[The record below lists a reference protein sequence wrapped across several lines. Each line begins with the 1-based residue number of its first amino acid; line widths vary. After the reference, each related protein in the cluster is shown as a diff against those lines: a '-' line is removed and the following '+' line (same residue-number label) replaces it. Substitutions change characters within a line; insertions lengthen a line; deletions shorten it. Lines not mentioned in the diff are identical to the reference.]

1 MKRLIAM
8 LTVVAV
14 TLVGAQAT
22 ATEVTGTLVDIWCD
36 LPGASITDVRQE
48 AAEQAST
55 SKPLKYKSVAVE
67 TKVFEGTV
75 TPSRRRVLAIF
86 SDDGCRVTIR
96 AEGMEDYV
104 FNRFQKGQHLPN
116 LAQSFHVLAVT
127 LEAGVTY
134 QVTVEYSNILYYGT
148 TDIDGCTLF
157 AFDPSLEF
165 VSPDRVVI
173 DNALLLNIQ
182 TIYDA
187 YYGADI
193 SIIPN
198 CAKFRIR
205 SYGIS
210 GPSAQVYV
218 TADKSEDFVE
228 CDLDIVPDHFGI
240 LETQQAIVTYIGS
253 PSNWLEWE
261 TQIVPWFR
269 AYGIELLDPPDDD
282 IPRGIVFAQQAG
294 GGAQGQL
301 PVGAKVINVEVRYMH
316 RGNPPPQG
324 REPFQPLYPYILA
337 NQTLQLPHVYQAIK
351 DFFAAPQATAKEAV
365 VGEID
370 TTDLVPLPYK
380 EEFVPPPPLF
390 QQPGDLKK
398 IALAN
403 FNNKGKRRWIF
414 LLGGSKEK
422 NAPLTVGMSELA
434 QAGHAPVPQAKW
446 ATSPPCSSPLILA
459 IEQFVAGQ
467 GQQFTGFG
475 VDGDALNNDQNKQR
489 GFWCFFVTL
498 HELSWHLIGN
508 GAASQP
514 DAEALGSARSREAV
528 LVDVMVDGRRA
539 DLFRYDKLTTAYLNN
554 KLGFSRK
561 IPTSPVH
568 LDRVDGN
575 LDWLRRNQMYRFPT
589 IGE

>member
-1 MKRLIAM
+1 MKLKLTTM
-8 LTVVAV
+8 LPILSAAFISV
-14 TLVGAQAT
+14 QAT
-22 ATEVTGTLVDIWCD
+22 ATEVTGTLLDVWFDM
-36 LPGASITDVRQE
+36 PGSSITDARQE
-48 AAEQAST
+48 AAEQASET
-55 SKPLKYKSVAVE
+55 KPLKYKSIAVE

-86 SDDGCRVTIR
+86 SDDGCRVAIR
-96 AEGMEDYV
+96 AEGMADYV
-104 FNRFQKGQHLPN
+104 FNRFKKGQHLPN
-116 LAQSFHVLAVT
+116 MSQSFHVLAVT
-127 LEAGVTY
+127 LEEGVTY
-134 QVTVEYSNILYYGT
+134 EITVEYSNILYRGT

-165 VSPDRVVI
+165 ISPDRVVI

-187 YYGADI
+187 YYGTDI

-198 CAKFRIR
+198 CAQFRIR
-205 SYGIS
+205 AYGVDGS
-210 GPSAQVYV
+210 GTQIYV
-218 TADKSEDFVE
+218 TADKSEDSVE
-228 CDLDIVPDHFGI
+228 CELDAVPGHLGN
-240 LETQQAIVTYIGS
+240 LETRQLVVTYTGS
-253 PSNWLEWE
+253 PLDWLEWE
-261 TQIVPWFR
+261 TQVVPWFR

-282 IPRGIVFAQQAG
+282 IPRGVVFAQQLG

-301 PVGAKVINVEVRYMH
+301 PVGAKVVNVEVRYMH

-324 REPFQPLYPYILA
+324 IEPFQPLYPYILA
-337 NQTLQLPHVYQAIK
+337 NQTLQLPNIYQAIK
-351 DFFAAPQATAKEAV
+351 DFFAAPQGTAREAAI
-365 VGEID
+365 GEID

-380 EEFVPPPPLF
+380 AEFAPPPPLF
-390 QQPGDLKK
+390 QQAGDLKK
-398 IALAN
+398 IALTN
-403 FNNKGKRRWIF
+403 FKNKGKPRWIF

-422 NAPLTVGMSELA
+422 NTLQTLGMSELA

-446 ATSPPCSSPLILA
+446 AVSPPCSSPLILA

-475 VDGDALNNDQNKQR
+475 VAGDDLNNDQNKQR

-514 DAEALGSARSREAV
+514 DAEALGNAKSREGV
-528 LVDVMVDGRRA
+528 LVDVMVNGRRA

-554 KLGFSRK
+554 KLGFSKK
-561 IPTSPVH
+561 IPTSPVP
-568 LDRVDGN
+568 LERADGN
-575 LDWLRRNQMYRFPT
+575 LDWLRKNQMYRFPT
-589 IGE
+589 K